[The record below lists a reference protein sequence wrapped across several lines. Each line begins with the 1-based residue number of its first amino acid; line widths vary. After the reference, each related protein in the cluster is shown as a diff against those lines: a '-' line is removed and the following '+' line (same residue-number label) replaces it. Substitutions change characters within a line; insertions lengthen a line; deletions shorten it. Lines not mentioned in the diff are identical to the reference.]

1 MCNILIALA
10 AVCHASVLSKDQPT
24 QIQHN
29 TTTSEVSPWLTE
41 HRSKSSVLK
50 DPNLMI
56 SWKQPLGTYPQPAQP
71 SEFGDHNYTYFWRGT
86 LTKRR
91 SRRERT
97 TSTLAKGVSPVNHMA
112 FLLNIDVTLYEAY
125 VICSVCR
132 WLWRASIFRDT
143 VHNDPSQAHTNQ
155 CKVKEKPG
163 QNSDRLLSNIVNGSF
178 AHMWMSKPV
187 NPTYNFQK
195 NVSYL
200 QWYLCHSRG
209 SSSV

>member
-1 MCNILIALA
+1 
-10 AVCHASVLSKDQPT
+10 
-24 QIQHN
+24 
-29 TTTSEVSPWLTE
+29 
-41 HRSKSSVLK
+41 
-50 DPNLMI
+50 MI

-125 VICSVCR
+125 VICSICR
-132 WLWRASIFRDT
+132 WLWRAIFRDT

-178 AHMWMSKPV
+178 THMWMTKP
-187 NPTYNFQK
+187 NIQFPEKCFILAMIS
-195 NVSYL
+195 VSL
-200 QWYLCHSRG
+200 SWFFVRLLTSFLAFFWTSMAPARTKEKFPVQNEG
-209 SSSV
+209 